1 MQQVG
6 DQGNEKPS
14 DGRVGRVGRVDYRGK
29 ATDVAACKLARCTR
43 DKGETPE

>member
-1 MQQVG
+1 MA
-6 DQGNEKPS
+6 ELAELAELITE
-14 DGRVGRVGRVDYRGK
+14 GK